1 MNFRSIAVVALAAA
15 FAAPLGA
22 QGGME
27 HDPTSNIRGSGKL
40 PAGWNARFD
49 QAGATLTQVEV
60 RQAGTALAFRSGPAA
75 IYWNTKD
82 VATGM
87 YTVSAIFE
95 QKKSMNH
102 EAYGLFIGGQ
112 NLSDPTQNYLYFV
125 IKPNTGEMIISHR
138 NGNARPRA
146 IVAATPTEAINRD
159 APGTGAATNAIA
171 IRVSRDSVHFY
182 VNGKE
187 VRTFAKSG
195 LGGAP
200 TEGLAGLRVNHNLDI
215 EVREFGIKR

>member
-1 MNFRSIAVVALAAA
+1 MTFRSIAVVALAVGL
-15 FAAPLGA
+15 AAPLAG
-22 QGGME
+22 QMD
-27 HDPTSNIRGSGKL
+27 HTSNIKGSGKL

-49 QAGATLTQVEV
+49 QPSGSLTQVDV

-82 VATGM
+82 VAAGQ

-95 QKKSMNH
+95 QKKSMQH
-102 EAYGLFIGGQ
+102 EAYGIFVGGQ

-125 IKPNTGEMIISHR
+125 IKPQTGEMIINHR
-138 NGNARPRA
+138 NSNARPRA
-146 IVAATPTEAINRD
+146 IVAATPSEAINKD
-159 APGTGAATNAIA
+159 AAGTGAATNAIA
-171 IRVSRDSVHFY
+171 IRVSKDSVHFY

-187 VRTFAKSG
+187 VRTFAKAA

-200 TEGLAGLRVNHNLDI
+200 TEGIAGLRINHNIDI
-215 EVREFGIKR
+215 EVRDFGIKR

>member
-1 MNFRSIAVVALAAA
+1 MTFRMVAAVVLAAGLA
-15 FAAPLGA
+15 TPLAA
-22 QGGME
+22 QEMD
-27 HDPTSNIRGSGKL
+27 HTSNIKGSGKL

-49 QAGATLTQVEV
+49 QAGSALSQVDV

-82 VATGM
+82 VATGT

-95 QKKSMNH
+95 QKKSMMH
-102 EAYGLFIGGQ
+102 EAYGIFVGGQ

-125 IKPNTGEMIISHR
+125 IKPQTGQMIINHR
-138 NGNARPRA
+138 SSNATPRA
-146 IVAATPTEAINRD
+146 IVAATPTDAINKD
-159 APGTGAATNAIA
+159 APGTGAATNALA
-171 IRVSRDSVHFY
+171 IRIARDSVHFY
-182 VNGKE
+182 INGKE
-187 VRTFAKSG
+187 VRTFAKAA

-215 EVREFGIKR
+215 EVRDFGIKR

>member
-1 MNFRSIAVVALAAA
+1 MNFRSIAVVALAAGLV
-15 FAAPLGA
+15 APLGA

-82 VATGM
+82 VATGT

-125 IKPNTGEMIISHR
+125 IKPNTGEMIINHR

-187 VRTFAKSG
+187 VRTYAKSA

>member
-1 MNFRSIAVVALAAA
+1 MTFRSIAVVALAMGL
-15 FAAPLGA
+15 AAPLAA
-22 QGGME
+22 QDMD
-27 HDPTSNIRGSGKL
+27 HTSTIKGSGKL

-49 QAGATLTQVEV
+49 QAGSALTQVDV

-82 VATGM
+82 VATGQ

-95 QKKSMNH
+95 QKKSMMH
-102 EAYGLFIGGQ
+102 EAYGIFVGGQ

-125 IKPNTGEMIISHR
+125 IKPQAGTMIINHR
-138 NGNARPRA
+138 SSDARPRA
-146 IVAATPTEAINRD
+146 IVAETPSDAINKD

-171 IRVSRDSVHFY
+171 VRVSRDSVHFY
-182 VNGKE
+182 INGKE
-187 VRTFAKSG
+187 VRAMPKST

-215 EVREFGIKR
+215 EVRDFGIKR

>member
-1 MNFRSIAVVALAAA
+1 MRLRSMAVIALAGGLT
-15 FAAPLGA
+15 APLAA
-22 QGGME
+22 QGAE
-27 HDPTSNIRGSGKL
+27 RDHTSNIKGSGKL
-40 PAGWNARFD
+40 PAGWSARFD
-49 QAGATLTQVEV
+49 EPGAMLTQVEV

-95 QKKSMNH
+95 QKKSMQH
-102 EAYGLFIGGQ
+102 EAYGIFVGGQ

-125 IKPNTGEMIISHR
+125 IKPQSGEMIINHR

-146 IVAATPTEAINRD
+146 LATATPSEAINRD

-171 IRVSRDSVHFY
+171 IRVSKDSLHFY
-182 VNGKE
+182 INGKE
-187 VRTFAKSG
+187 VKTFAKSA

-215 EVREFGIKR
+215 EVRDFGIKR

>member
-1 MNFRSIAVVALAAA
+1 MKPLTVVRIAGFVVAM
-15 FAAPLGA
+15 AAPLAA
-22 QGGME
+22 QEMD
-27 HDPTSNIRGSGKL
+27 HTSNIKGSGKL

-49 QAGATLTQVEV
+49 QPGSALTQVDV

-82 VATGM
+82 VAAGQ

-95 QKKSMNH
+95 QKKSMMH
-102 EAYGLFIGGQ
+102 EAYGIFVGGQ

-125 IKPNTGEMIISHR
+125 IKPQAGTMIINHR
-138 NGNARPRA
+138 SSDARPRA
-146 IVAATPTEAINRD
+146 IVAETPSDAINKD

-182 VNGKE
+182 INGKE
-187 VRTFAKSG
+187 VRALPKSG

-215 EVREFGIKR
+215 EVRDFGIKR